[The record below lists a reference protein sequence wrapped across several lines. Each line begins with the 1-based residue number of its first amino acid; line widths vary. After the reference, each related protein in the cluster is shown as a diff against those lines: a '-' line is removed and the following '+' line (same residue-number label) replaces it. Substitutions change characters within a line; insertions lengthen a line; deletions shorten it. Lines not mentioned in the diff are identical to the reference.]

1 MVVTS
6 RVHPA
11 TCVAPS
17 VIYCRCNCDR
27 QNWLP
32 IESVCTPALLVATPN
47 ILLRGAIPLRSI
59 LDAGFCLLGLPF
71 GLSIEHSLARSLL
84 LDWKTMAPT
93 TQLALSHMGLD
104 ICDMIDAFR
113 NPVVFRAPIDIHG
126 RAALY
131 KAQHRWA
138 TLFKKRERSPCAS
151 TSNFHRIQVSLV
163 ILLRASC
170 VHVDIE
176 FLFRPVC
183 GHLNDSN
190 QWVHH
195 AQADVLFHWFRIH
208 YFT

>member
-1 MVVTS
+1 MGISNIWFYAVAAQRLFVIFNSDSVAMVVTS

-11 TCVAPS
+11 TCVASS

-47 ILLRGAIPLRSI
+47 ILLRVAIPLRSI

-104 ICDMIDAFR
+104 ICDMIDSFR

-138 TLFKKRERSPCAS
+138 TLFKKREVTMR
-151 TSNFHRIQVSLV
+151 F
-163 ILLRASC
+163 
-170 VHVDIE
+170 DIE
-176 FLFRPVC
+176 LPPYPGLVGDTAPSQLRSC
-183 GHLNDSN
+183 
-190 QWVHH
+190 
-195 AQADVLFHWFRIH
+195 
-208 YFT
+208 